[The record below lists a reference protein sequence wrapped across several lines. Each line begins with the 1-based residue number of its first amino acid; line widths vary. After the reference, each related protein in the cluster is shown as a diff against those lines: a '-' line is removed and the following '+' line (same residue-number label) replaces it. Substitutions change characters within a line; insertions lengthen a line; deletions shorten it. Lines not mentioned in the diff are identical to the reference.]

1 MRVGKS
7 TVTKKT
13 ADIIRDNSHLLKDY
27 NTYDFLCRIP
37 YKDLKEVTDLII
49 KFGVSDPFD
58 GHYITA
64 HELGKDIFNYGFPA
78 EGTTFRT
85 LNETKLSLESHWSMG
100 YDIVDYIKNVCRLN
114 SNVKNADKLLAELDE
129 ALNVTDLSDDY
140 IDKIN
145 EALIA
150 IGNREST
157 LYREPGFRDVALII
171 SHNASVQV
179 VDITGDNYMMIGG
192 IPYSG
197 TSAGMKKIRITFEST
212 GGN

>member
-1 MRVGKS
+1 MDRE
-7 TVTKKT
+7 T
-13 ADIIRDNSHLLKDY
+13 ADIIRDNYHLLREY

-49 KFGVSDPFD
+49 KFGVSDPFN
-58 GHYITA
+58 GHYTTA
-64 HELGKDIFNYGFPA
+64 HELGKDIFSYGFPA
-78 EGTTFRT
+78 EGTTFKT
-85 LNETKLSLESHWSMG
+85 VDEVKISLESHWSMG

-129 ALNVTDLSDDY
+129 ALNVTDLSDAY
-140 IDKIN
+140 VNKIN
-145 EALIA
+145 EVLIS

-157 LYREPGFRDVALII
+157 LYREPGFRDVTLIV

-179 VDITGDNYMMIGG
+179 VDITGTDYMMIGG

-197 TSAGMKKIRITFEST
+197 TSGGLKKINIKFEST

>member
-1 MRVGKS
+1 MDRE
-7 TVTKKT
+7 T
-13 ADIIRDNSHLLKDY
+13 AEIIRDNSHLLREH

-49 KFGVSDPFD
+49 RFGMPDPFN
-58 GHYITA
+58 GHYSTA

-78 EGTTFRT
+78 EGTTFKT
-85 LNETKLSLESHWSMG
+85 VSDVIISLESHWSMG
-100 YDIVDYIKNVCRLN
+100 YDVVDYIKNVCKLN
-114 SNVKNADKLLAELDE
+114 SNVKDADKLLSELDE
-129 ALNVTDLSDDY
+129 SLNVTDLSDDY
-140 IDKIN
+140 INKIN
-145 EALIA
+145 EVLIS

-157 LYREPGFRDVALII
+157 LYREPGFRDVSLII

-179 VDITGDNYMMIGG
+179 VDITGDSYMMIGG

-197 TSAGMKKIRITFEST
+197 TSGGMKKIRITFEST